1 MRTFSTILFLA
12 MGWAVQAARPS
23 ALSLHYDRPA
33 VYFEESLVIG
43 NGNLGAIIYGG
54 CEEERISLNDITLW
68 SGEPDTAVYT
78 PDAHTYIPQIR
89 ELLFAGK
96 YKEANALDRKVQGHY
111 SQNYQPL
118 GTLSLI
124 SSGRDDN
131 GGYSRSLDLETAVV
145 SIDYETKSGHAH
157 REAFAS
163 APDSVIVYRW
173 TATQR
178 ELISRSIRFHSM
190 LETQAQAS
198 ILDDS
203 TGKRSSFF
211 RVLRHDRG
219 PVGHQGELC
228 IDGYCSY
235 TSMPSYIT
243 KDKSGRSSDPGRG
256 IHFRTLIR
264 VVTDGTVEAPY
275 TDELRV
281 SNARELTL
289 YITNV
294 TSFNGA
300 RKNPVTEGREYRQSA
315 VCRIDS
321 AVAKGYDSLKQRH
334 LEDYQ
339 RLFSRV
345 SLDLGTTDAELAALP
360 TDRQLKLYSEPGAVP
375 NPDLEELY
383 FQYGRYLLIASSR
396 TPNAP
401 ANLQGLWNE
410 YITPPWSS
418 NYTSNINIEENYW
431 PALTG
436 NLVETDESLMGF
448 IAELPATGEASAK
461 AYYGVREGWNL
472 GQNTDIWAMT
482 CPVGQQ
488 KGDPSW
494 ACWTMGGAWLATHIW
509 EHYAFTMDRNFLSE
523 MFPVLKGAADFC
535 MGWLVEKDGYLLT
548 APGTSPENKYKLPDG
563 YIGSVLYGATADV
576 AIARECLTDAL
587 LAARVLG
594 YDAGYQSRIQK
605 TIDRL
610 LPYKIG
616 AKGNLQ
622 EWYHDWEDQ
631 DPQHRHQSHLFGLF
645 PGHQIT
651 PDRTPELAKACARTL
666 EIKGDNTTGWS
677 TGWRVNLYARLQDAE
692 SAYHIYRRL
701 LSYVTPDDYH
711 GPGRV
716 HRGGTYPNLFDAHP
730 PFQIDGNFG
739 GTAGVME
746 MLVQSSLDD
755 GVLLLPAL
763 PEAWKAAGSIAG
775 VRVRGGF
782 ELSFSWKN
790 GQITSLTVKSLR
802 SDKGKLRLRHGKR
815 TWSVSLK
822 PGAERKLCPAL

>member
-1 MRTFSTILFLA
+1 MRTFAMILFLA
-12 MGWAVQAARPS
+12 VGWAVQAEPLS
-23 ALSLHYDRPA
+23 VLSLCYEQPA

-78 PDAHTYIPQIR
+78 PEAHTYIREIR
-89 ELLFAGK
+89 ELLFAEK
-96 YKEANALDRKVQGHY
+96 YKEANALDKKVQGHY

-118 GTLSLI
+118 GTLSMRNLDWEEV
-124 SSGRDDN
+124 RD
-131 GGYSRSLDLETAVV
+131 YRRSLNLETAMVR
-145 SIDYETKSGHAH
+145 IDYQTNNGRAC

-173 TATQR
+173 SASGP
-178 ELISRSIRFHSM
+178 ELINRSIRFHSM
-190 LETQAQAS
+190 LETQTQAS
-198 ILDDS
+198 VLDDS

-219 PVGHQGELC
+219 PAGHQGELC

-243 KDKSGRSSDPGRG
+243 KDRDGRSSDPGRG

-264 VVTDGTVEAPY
+264 VVTDGMVEAPY
-275 TDELRV
+275 ADELRV
-281 SNARELTL
+281 AQAHELTL

-300 RKNPVTEGREYRQSA
+300 HKNPVTEGREYRQRA
-315 VCRIDS
+315 VNRVDS
-321 AVAKGYDSLKQRH
+321 AVAQGYDCLKQRH

-339 RLFSRV
+339 SLFSRV
-345 SLDLGTTDAELAALP
+345 TLDLGTTADELASLP
-360 TDRQLKLYSEPGAVP
+360 TDQQLKLYSLSGAAP
-375 NPDLEELY
+375 NPNLEELY

-396 TPNAP
+396 TPNVP

-418 NYTSNINIEENYW
+418 NYTSNINVEENYW

-436 NLVETDESLMGF
+436 NLAEMDEPLMGF
-448 IAELPATGEASAK
+448 ITELPATGEASAK
-461 AYYGVREGWNL
+461 AYYGVQEGWNL

-494 ACWTMGGAWLATHIW
+494 ACWTMGGAWLSTHLW
-509 EHYAFTMDRNFLSE
+509 EHYAFTMDVPFLKRV
-523 MFPVLKGAADFC
+523 FPILKGAADFC

-548 APGTSPENKYKLPDG
+548 APGTSPENKYKLADG
-563 YIGSVLYGATADV
+563 YVGSVLYGATAD
-576 AIARECLTDAL
+576 ISIIRECLTDAL
-587 LAARVLG
+587 LAAQVLG
-594 YDAGYQSRIQK
+594 YDSGYQTRLQK

-610 LPYKIG
+610 LPYRIG
-616 AKGNLQ
+616 KKGNLQ

-645 PGHQIT
+645 PGHQISL
-651 PDRTPELAKACARTL
+651 DKTPELAKACAKTL

-677 TGWRVNLYARLQDAE
+677 TGWRVNLFARLHDGE
-692 SAYHIYRRL
+692 SAYRIYRRL
-701 LSYVTPDDYH
+701 LSYVSPDEYK
-711 GPGRV
+711 GPDRI

-739 GTAGVME
+739 GTAGVIE
-746 MLVQSSLDD
+746 MLVQSSLEE
-755 GVLLLPAL
+755 GVVLLPAL
-763 PEAWKAAGSIAG
+763 PDAWKAAGSLNG

-782 ELSFSWKN
+782 EISFSWKD
-790 GQITSLTVKSLR
+790 GQIKSLTVKSLR
-802 SDKGKLRLRHGKR
+802 AGKGKLRLRQGSNK
-815 TWSVSLK
+815 WSVSLN
-822 PGAERKLCPAL
+822 PGAERKLL

>member
-1 MRTFSTILFLA
+1 MRTLATLLFLT
-12 MGWAVQAARPS
+12 MGLAVQAEPLS
-23 ALSLHYDRPA
+23 ALSLHYEAPA

-78 PDAHTYIPQIR
+78 PEAHKYIREIR
-89 ELLFAGK
+89 ELLFAEK
-96 YKEANALDRKVQGHY
+96 YREANSLDKKVQGHY

-118 GTLSLI
+118 GTLSMRSLEQDDV
-124 SSGRDDN
+124 SSYR
-131 GGYSRSLDLETAVV
+131 RSLDLETAMVR
-145 SIDYETKSGHAH
+145 IGYKTKSGEVC

-173 TATQR
+173 VAGNQ
-178 ELISRSIRFHSM
+178 ELINRSIRFHSM

-198 ILDDS
+198 VLEDS

-219 PVGHQGELC
+219 PVGSRGELC
-228 IDGYCSY
+228 IDGYCSF

-243 KDKSGRSSDPGRG
+243 KDKSGRSSDPERG

-264 VVTDGTVEAPY
+264 VVTDGKVEAPY
-275 TDELRV
+275 VDELQVRD
-281 SNARELTL
+281 AHELTL

-300 RKNPVTEGREYRQSA
+300 HKNPVTEGREYQQSA
-315 VCRIDS
+315 INRIDS
-321 AVAKGYDSLKQRH
+321 AVAKGYDLLRQRH
-334 LEDYQ
+334 QEDYQ
-339 RLFSRV
+339 SLFSRI
-345 SLDLGTTDAELAALP
+345 SLDLGKTSAELAALP
-360 TDRQLKLYSEPGAVP
+360 TDQQLKLYSQPDTAP

-396 TPNAP
+396 TPNVP

-418 NYTSNINIEENYW
+418 NYTSNINVEENYW

-436 NLVETDESLMGF
+436 NLSEMDESLMGF
-448 IAELPATGEASAK
+448 IAQLPATGEASAK
-461 AYYGVREGWNL
+461 AYYGVQEGWNL

-535 MGWLVEKDGYLLT
+535 IGWLVEKDGYLLT
-548 APGTSPENKYKLPDG
+548 APGTSPENKYKLTDG
-563 YIGSVLYGATADV
+563 YVGSVLYGATADI
-576 AIARECLTDAL
+576 AIIRECLTDAL
-587 LAARVLG
+587 LAAKILD
-594 YDAGYQSRIQK
+594 YDSGYQTKLQK

-610 LPYKIG
+610 LPYRIG

-645 PGHQIT
+645 PGHQISL
-651 PDRTPELAKACARTL
+651 DKTPELAKACAKTL

-677 TGWRVNLYARLQDAE
+677 TGWRVNLFARLHDGEA
-692 SAYHIYRRL
+692 AYRIYHRL
-701 LSYVTPDDYH
+701 LSYVSPDEYN
-711 GPGRV
+711 GPDRV

-739 GTAGVME
+739 GTAGVIE
-746 MLVQSSLDD
+746 MLVQSSLEG
-755 GVLLLPAL
+755 GVVLLPAL
-763 PEAWKAAGSIAG
+763 PEAWKAAGSLKG

-782 ELSFSWKN
+782 EISFSWKDGRIN
-790 GQITSLTVKSLR
+790 SLSVKSLR
-802 SDKGKLRLRHGKR
+802 SDKGKLRLRQGNN
-815 TWSVSLK
+815 TWTVSLK
-822 PGAERKLCPAL
+822 PGAERKLQ